1 MKKYKLLFLACLIL
15 FSSCDDFL
23 EREPLDF
30 VSPDNYLENENQAEK
45 LLNGVYECLM
55 NHTANARLFPIHIAT
70 MTDDAFDLSL
80 GMIRLNG
87 LVVKAM
93 QTVLCRN

>member
-1 MKKYKLLFLACLIL
+1 MIMKKYKLLFLACLTL

-45 LLNGVYECLM
+45 LLNGVY
-55 NHTANARLFPIHIAT
+55 
-70 MTDDAFDLSL
+70 
-80 GMIRLNG
+80 
-87 LVVKAM
+87 
-93 QTVLCRN
+93 

>member
-1 MKKYKLLFLACLIL
+1 MKKYKLLFLACLTL

-45 LLNGVYECLM
+45 LLNGVYEC
-55 NHTANARLFPIHIAT
+55 
-70 MTDDAFDLSL
+70 
-80 GMIRLNG
+80 
-87 LVVKAM
+87 
-93 QTVLCRN
+93 

>member
-1 MKKYKLLFLACLIL
+1 MKKYKLLFLACLTL

-70 MTDDAFDLSL
+70 MTDDAFDPQPWHDTTEWP
-80 GMIRLNG
+80 
-87 LVVKAM
+87 VVKAM